1 MPARAKASKGR
12 SGTRRLARP
21 QPRDREADFAVAG
34 LAREIEAWGE
44 VMSEIPKLARV
55 RKFAEERLSQRL
67 SLKRVARIARFEYT
81 YFSTWFHVS
90 VGTNYST
97 WLSSLR
103 VLEATS
109 HLRQRRKPLEAIA
122 KEVGFGHL
130 RTMERAFKKRL
141 GMTPKQFRSKVLGE
155 QS

>member
-1 MPARAKASKGR
+1 MPARGKAARGGSAARRRPGPA
-12 SGTRRLARP
+12 SG
-21 QPRDREADFAVAG
+21 DREADLAVAR
-34 LAREIEAWGE
+34 LAREIESWGE
-44 VMSEIPKLARV
+44 VMSGIPKLARV

-103 VLEATS
+103 VLEATR
-109 HLRQRRKPLEAIA
+109 HLRHRRKPLDAIA

-141 GMTPKQFRSKVLGE
+141 GMTPKQFRSMVHGE
-155 QS
+155 RD